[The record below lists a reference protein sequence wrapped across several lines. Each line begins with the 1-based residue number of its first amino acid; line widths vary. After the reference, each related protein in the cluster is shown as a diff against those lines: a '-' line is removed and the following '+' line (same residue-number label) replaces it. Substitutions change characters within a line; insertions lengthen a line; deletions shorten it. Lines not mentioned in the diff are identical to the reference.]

1 MEAIAPRPNGPKHR
15 DPFDRM
21 LAAQA
26 VVERLTL
33 VSKDRWLKGMGAEV
47 VWGR

>member
-1 MEAIAPRPNGPKHR
+1 MTIR
-15 DPFDRM
+15 DIGSAQQRFDRM

-33 VSKDRWLKGMGAEV
+33 VSKDRWLRELGAET
-47 VWGR
+47 VWG

>member
-1 MEAIAPRPNGPKHR
+1 MR

-26 VVERLTL
+26 AVEGLTL
-33 VSKDRWLKGMGAEV
+33 VSKDRWLRGMGAEL
-47 VWGR
+47 VWG